1 VAQFWKQQTLLDA
14 LLARDIEPHIATV
27 ERGQAL
33 AHARVRMR
41 ERGVGY
47 QLSPRCRK
55 LIEEL
60 FGEGKGLA
68 CAAPSAY
75 SCFCEHPAEPSRPAG
90 SGSATLEFARLH

>member
-1 VAQFWKQQTLLDA
+1 MAQFWKQQTLLDA

-33 AHARVRMR
+33 AHTRVRMR

-60 FGEGKGLA
+60 FGAGKGMFL
-68 CAAPSAY
+68 
-75 SCFCEHPAEPSRPAG
+75 
-90 SGSATLEFARLH
+90 